1 MGGVFPL
8 GFEGRRGAPG
18 PSPSKARGVFDR
30 PEAIFPCAGHRGPA
44 ARLYFFWPGLGCA
57 EVASAGLGY
66 VGLVWAALVWAWLC
80 WAELRSA
87 KFRGARLQVRW
98 AYGAWAVFGWAVLG
112 YPGVCSVCLSVCCV
126 LIVVCP
132 VKTEV
137 CGK

>member
-1 MGGVFPL
+1 MASSRSASKVAEVRQVPRPQKHGGYSTVPRQSFH
-8 GFEGRRGAPG
+8 
-18 PSPSKARGVFDR
+18 V
-30 PEAIFPCAGHRGPA
+30 PA
-44 ARLYFFWPGLGCA
+44 TADLLLDFTCFWPGLGCA

-98 AYGAWAVFGWAVLG
+98 AYGAWAVLGWAVLG